1 MNINHNKVDKMTKLE
16 SVKVELNSRVIEA
29 FNQGFFDTLE
39 LIRIQ
44 DAIEDAS
51 DEQTVGNEM
60 MNHHIRVMSDFK
72 SKRVDELVEKMK
84 AMNPAVN

>member
-1 MNINHNKVDKMTKLE
+1 MSKLE
-16 SVKVELNSRVIEA
+16 EVKVELNSRVIEA

-84 AMNPAVN
+84 AMNPTVN

>member
-1 MNINHNKVDKMTKLE
+1 MNKMSKLA
-16 SVKVELNSRVIEA
+16 SVKIELNSRVIEA

-84 AMNPAVN
+84 AMNPTVN

>member
-1 MNINHNKVDKMTKLE
+1 MNINHNKVNKMSKLA
-16 SVKVELNSRVIEA
+16 SVKIELNSRVIEA

-60 MNHHIRVMSDFK
+60 ISHHIRVMSDFK
-72 SKRVDELVEKMK
+72 SKGEMT
-84 AMNPAVN
+84 